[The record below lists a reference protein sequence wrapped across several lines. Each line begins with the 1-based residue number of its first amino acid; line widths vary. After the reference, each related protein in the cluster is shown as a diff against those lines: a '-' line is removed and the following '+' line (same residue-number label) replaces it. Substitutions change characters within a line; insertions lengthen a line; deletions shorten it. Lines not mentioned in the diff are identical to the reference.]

1 VSGKLSPVGSFAW
14 FASKSGLGFPDH
26 GAGWPAMCCRLTA
39 NKFKVDV
46 SGAPRTR
53 RRPFTIVVK
62 LSARCL
68 MRLRLSSV
76 RATRSPSA
84 RRLFRPMH
92 MQRSVE
98 DLTSPAARTRVWMED
113 VYVVGFLKALIGAY
127 HGSPCQEPRRRIPAP
142 HLRFGGCAEGSNRDG
157 ILECRLK
164 KSHIT
169 SVALIFCE
177 VSPASNSNFSGG

>member
-1 VSGKLSPVGSFAW
+1 MSGKLSPVGSFAW

-127 HGSPCQEPRRRIPAP
+127 PWIAVPRTASTNSSSPPTYRRLRRGQQPRWYPRMPTKEIPYNIGSINI
-142 HLRFGGCAEGSNRDG
+142 LRS
-157 ILECRLK
+157 
-164 KSHIT
+164 
-169 SVALIFCE
+169 
-177 VSPASNSNFSGG
+177 